1 MKTNTAILI
10 FFFPALLWSNRLLAQ
25 DQTWS
30 APKSADELTN
40 PYKDN
45 ASATAEGKKIYTQ
58 MCAFCHGATGK
69 GNGAAGLTLEPKP
82 ADFLSIRVTNES
94 DGAIFWKMTEGKAP
108 MASYKELLSEEQRW
122 KLVNYIRKLETK
134 KH

>member
-1 MKTNTAILI
+1 MKTSTAILI
-10 FFFPALLWSNRLLAQ
+10 FLSLFLWSNKLLAQ
-25 DQTWS
+25 DQSWQ
-30 APKSADELTN
+30 APKSADELKN
-40 PYKDN
+40 PFKDN
-45 ASATAEGKKIYTQ
+45 ANATEEGKKIYNQ

-69 GNGAAGLTLEPKP
+69 GNGAAGLSLKPKP
-82 ADFLSIRVTNES
+82 ADFLSIKVTSES

-108 MASYKELLSEEQRW
+108 MAGYKDLLSEDQRW

>member
-1 MKTNTAILI
+1 MKTSTAILI
-10 FFFPALLWSNRLLAQ
+10 FFSLFLWSNKLLAQ
-25 DQTWS
+25 DQSWQ
-30 APKSADELTN
+30 APKSADELKN
-40 PYKDN
+40 PFKDN
-45 ASATAEGKKIYTQ
+45 ANATEEGKKIYNQ

-69 GNGAAGLTLEPKP
+69 GNGAAGLSLKPKP
-82 ADFLSIRVTNES
+82 ADFLSIKVTNES

-108 MASYKELLSEEQRW
+108 MAGYKDLLSEDQRW